1 MRGDDC
7 YHAHKS
13 SRRICSIC
21 PHSSASVGFD
31 VFRCINLFPMFL
43 PVLHNGVLFS
53 FNGPYK
59 IHKVITVSDW
69 IRLKHK
75 CDFVLA
81 KASLRESVWLFWVRF
96 MGKDLHKIIKGWL
109 QKQFN
114 VF

>member
-1 MRGDDC
+1 
-7 YHAHKS
+7 
-13 SRRICSIC
+13 
-21 PHSSASVGFD
+21 
-31 VFRCINLFPMFL
+31 MFL

-81 KASLRESVWLFWVRF
+81 KASLREKVSGFFFRS
-96 MGKDLHKIIKGWL
+96 DLWEMIYI
-109 QKQFN
+109 
-114 VF
+114 